1 MGCWSWKKLTNV
13 TRAKASVPMKTDFGP
28 GTLRED
34 SGEWEFRLVCGAGDG
49 VLVGAL
55 GRNCLWNFI

>member
-1 MGCWSWKKLTNV
+1 
-13 TRAKASVPMKTDFGP
+13 MKTDFGP